1 MSCVCGIIELSIDK
15 GDNVADFS
23 EQLKQLP
30 DLPGVYLMKDKSG
43 EIIYVGK
50 AISLKKRVR
59 QYFQASGNHSPKVAN
74 MVMNIKDFEYII
86 VNNEVEALVLEA
98 NLIKSNKP
106 KYNILLRDD
115 KQYPYIKVTV
125 QERYPR
131 VLKTRQIEKDGAK
144 YFGPYP
150 SATAVNEAIEIFHR
164 TFPIRNCRL
173 NLDKEGQRFKP
184 CLNYHIGRCL
194 GPCRGNVDEALYNEM
209 IDKVLDFLNL
219 KDDSLVKMLEGKMQK
234 ASQELNFEAAAS
246 FRDQIQALTTL
257 HVKQRVDT
265 ASNVE
270 QDVIAM
276 ARGVEEVVV
285 QVYFIRDGKIVGREH
300 YIMEDSYIEDRSEI
314 MEAFV
319 KQFYMGA
326 SYIPKELLLEEA
338 LEDNDSIQRW
348 LSGMRGSKVSIQVP
362 SKGEKSQLI
371 RMAKENALE
380 MLNKYGDKFLRKHRE
395 NLKALEELQ
404 MNLGLEDRPERLEAF
419 DISNISGIGSVGSMV
434 VFEKGEPKKSDY
446 RRFRIRSFSTPDD
459 YGSMAEVLERRFLR
473 GLTDKEGEESTKNKN
488 GFSLLPDII
497 MIDGG
502 KGQVNKVQSL
512 LDQMGVGIPV
522 CGMVKDQFHKT
533 RGLIYNNEEIS
544 FDKDSLAFKLVYRI
558 QEEAHRFAIS
568 YHRSLRT
575 RDMFKSELD
584 GIPDIG
590 EKRKMELLRHFQSI
604 SKIREATVEELCEVK
619 GMNVRAAESVRA
631 HFRKKEE

>member
-1 MSCVCGIIELSIDK
+1 MDK

-23 EQLKQLP
+23 EQIKQLP
-30 DLPGVYLMKDKSG
+30 DLPGVYLMKDKTG

-59 QYFQASGNHSPKVAN
+59 QYFQASGNHHPKVVN
-74 MVMNIKDFEYII
+74 MVKNIHDFEYII
-86 VNNEVEALVLEA
+86 VKNEVEALVLEA

-131 VLKTRQIEKDGAK
+131 VLKTRQIEKDGAR

-164 TFPIRNCRL
+164 VFPIRNCRL

-194 GPCRGNVDEALYNEM
+194 GPCRGDVDETVYNEM
-209 IDKVLDFLNL
+209 IDHVLQFLTL
-219 KDDSLVKMLEGKMQK
+219 KDDRLVKMLEEKMKK
-234 ASQELNFEAAAS
+234 ASQELNFESAAS
-246 FRDQIQALTTL
+246 FRDQIQALNTL
-257 HVKQRVDT
+257 HEKQRVDT

-314 MEAFV
+314 MGAFV

-326 SYIPKELLLEEA
+326 SYIPKELLLEESIED
-338 LEDNDSIQRW
+338 LESIQSW
-348 LSGMRGSKVSIQVP
+348 LSGIRGSKVSIQVP
-362 SKGEKSQLI
+362 AKGDKMQLI
-371 RMAKENALE
+371 RMAKENAIE

-395 NLKALEELQ
+395 NMRSLEELQ
-404 MNLGLEDRPERLEAF
+404 LALELEERPERIEAF

-446 RRFRIRSFSTPDD
+446 RRFRIRSVTTPDD
-459 YGSMAEVLERRFLR
+459 YRSMEEVLERRFLR
-473 GLTDKEGEESTKNKN
+473 GLSDKN
-488 GFSLLPDII
+488 GEDTVKDMNGFTLLPDMI

-502 KGQVNKVQSL
+502 KGQVNRVQTL
-512 LDQMGVGIPV
+512 LDRMGVDIPV
-522 CGMVKDQFHKT
+522 CGMVKDQYHKT
-533 RGLIYNNEEIS
+533 RGLIYNNKEITP
-544 FDKDSLAFKLVYRI
+544 DKDSLAYKLIYKV

-568 YHRSLRT
+568 YHRSLRSK
-575 RDMFKSELD
+575 DMFRSELD
-584 GIPDIG
+584 GIPGIG
-590 EKRKMELLRHFQSI
+590 EKRKLELLRHFKSI
-604 SKIREATVEELCEVK
+604 SRIKEASVEELSK
-619 GMNVRAAESVRA
+619 ANGMNKRAAESVYY
-631 HFRKKEE
+631 HFHKKEE

>member
-1 MSCVCGIIELSIDK
+1 
-15 GDNVADFS
+15 
-23 EQLKQLP
+23 
-30 DLPGVYLMKDKSG
+30 MKDKAG

-74 MVMNIKDFEYII
+74 MVRNIHDFEYII
-86 VNNEVEALVLEA
+86 VSNEVEALVLEA

-131 VLKTRQIEKDGAK
+131 VLKTRQIEKDGAR

-150 SATAVNEAIEIFHR
+150 SAAAVNEAIEIFHR

-173 NLDKEGQRFKP
+173 NLNREGQRFKP

-194 GPCRGNVDEALYNEM
+194 GPCRGNVDEAVYSKM
-209 IDKVLDFLNL
+209 IDKVLGFLTL
-219 KDDSLVKMLEGKMQK
+219 KDDGLVKMLEEKMQK
-234 ASQELNFEAAAS
+234 ASREHNFEAAAS
-246 FRDQIQALTTL
+246 FRDQIQALMTL
-257 HVKQRVDT
+257 HEKQRVDA

-300 YIMEDSYIEDRSEI
+300 YIMEDSYIDDRSEI

-338 LEDNDSIQRW
+338 IGDIDSIQSW
-348 LSGMRGSKVSIQVP
+348 LSSMRGSKVTIQVP
-362 SKGEKSQLI
+362 SKGDKSQLI

-404 MNLGLEDRPERLEAF
+404 ENLGLEDRPERLEAF

-446 RRFRIRSFSTPDD
+446 RRFRIRSLSTPDD
-459 YGSMAEVLERRFLR
+459 YGSMVEVLERRFLR
-473 GLTDKEGEESTKNKN
+473 GLTDKNVEDHQREKN
-488 GFSLLPDII
+488 GFTLLPDII

-502 KGQVNKVQSL
+502 KGQVNRVQSL
-512 LDQMGVGIPV
+512 LEKMGVEIPV

-533 RGLIYNNEEIS
+533 RGLIYNNREVS
-544 FDKDSLAFKLVYRI
+544 LDKDGLAFKMVYRI

-568 YHRSLRT
+568 YHRSLRSK
-575 RDMFKSELD
+575 DMFRSELD
-584 GIPDIG
+584 GIPGIG

-604 SKIREATVEELCEVK
+604 SKIKEATIEELCEVK
-619 GMNVRAAESVRA
+619 GMNVKVAESVLS
-631 HFRKKEE
+631 HFKKKEE

>member
-1 MSCVCGIIELSIDK
+1 MSGVCGIIELSIDK
-15 GDNVADFS
+15 GDNVVDFS

-194 GPCRGNVDEALYNEM
+194 GPCRGNVDKALYNEM

-348 LSGMRGSKVSIQVP
+348 LSSMRGSKVSIQVP

-473 GLTDKEGEESTKNKN
+473 GLADKEGEESTKNKN

-544 FDKDSLAFKLVYRI
+544 FDKDSLAFKLIYRI

-584 GIPDIG
+584 GISGIG

-604 SKIREATVEELCEVK
+604 TKIREATVEELCEVK

>member
-1 MSCVCGIIELSIDK
+1 
-15 GDNVADFS
+15 
-23 EQLKQLP
+23 
-30 DLPGVYLMKDKSG
+30 
-43 EIIYVGK
+43 
-50 AISLKKRVR
+50 
-59 QYFQASGNHSPKVAN
+59 
-74 MVMNIKDFEYII
+74 
-86 VNNEVEALVLEA
+86 
-98 NLIKSNKP
+98 
-106 KYNILLRDD
+106 
-115 KQYPYIKVTV
+115 
-125 QERYPR
+125 
-131 VLKTRQIEKDGAK
+131 
-144 YFGPYP
+144 
-150 SATAVNEAIEIFHR
+150 
-164 TFPIRNCRL
+164 
-173 NLDKEGQRFKP
+173 
-184 CLNYHIGRCL
+184 
-194 GPCRGNVDEALYNEM
+194 M